1 MNRRDWLKRTA
12 VGAAAV
18 GSLALPKKQAEAK
31 DPAGGALHSTSKLAG
46 AKVFTTACNFCSCG
60 CGMLCY
66 VKDGKLVDLEGDPGH
81 IVNEGALCSKGAAI
95 IAAHESDRRARQPLY
110 RAPGSDHWQPI
121 SWDEALD
128 KVARKMKQTR
138 DDSWIEKEIVK
149 DATGNESE
157 YIVNR
162 TDAIGFLGGA
172 QNTNEECY
180 LLTKMSRLLGTVQVE
195 HQARL

>member
-1 MNRRDWLKRTA
+1 
-12 VGAAAV
+12 
-18 GSLALPKKQAEAK
+18 
-31 DPAGGALHSTSKLAG
+31 
-46 AKVFTTACNFCSCG
+46 
-60 CGMLCY
+60 
-66 VKDGKLVDLEGDPGH
+66 
-81 IVNEGALCSKGAAI
+81 
-95 IAAHESDRRARQPLY
+95 
-110 RAPGSDHWQPI
+110 
-121 SWDEALD
+121 
-128 KVARKMKQTR
+128 MKQTR